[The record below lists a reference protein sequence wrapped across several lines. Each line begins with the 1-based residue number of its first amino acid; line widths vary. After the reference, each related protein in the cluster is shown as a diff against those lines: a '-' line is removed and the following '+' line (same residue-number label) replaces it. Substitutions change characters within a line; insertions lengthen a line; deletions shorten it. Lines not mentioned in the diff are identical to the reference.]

1 VSGTGPFI
9 APGIEFSDSG
19 RAIYPDGLYH
29 TLWSF
34 HQRYNTPR
42 KTNVR
47 FVVTENGIADD
58 KDVLRPAYMVEHLLA
73 VFAARQEV
81 SQTAKHSEMRAG
93 RIGAIPFQK
102 GSKSKRCP
110 TV

>member
-1 VSGTGPFI
+1 M
-9 APGIEFSDSG
+9 
-19 RAIYPDGLYH
+19 
-29 TLWSF
+29 
-34 HQRYNTPR
+34 
-42 KTNVR
+42 R

-93 RIGAIPFQK
+93 RIGAIPFP
-102 GSKSKRCP
+102 KRQQVQEMP
-110 TV
+110 NRLTG